1 MKVSIV
7 SSWDEAFFNDW
18 VELQRRLYSKEKG
31 VLPESREDFR
41 TLLADPSTF
50 PHETWRAVSVSV
62 EGQVCARAL
71 VAVSQQRSDV
81 AKVGFI
87 ECTESEEVF
96 EKLWQQVELAARELG
111 ASKIKGPINLHFFVS
126 YRWKTWGKAKPFYG
140 EPQQKSYYPRFF
152 ARVGMLQI
160 KTWDTFRIRFWRSKR
175 QYGEIR
181 AAKKPEHRLRIRG
194 VNMKRFDDEMAIIHQ
209 LFIDTFKDMPEYE
222 PIPFESF
229 KKIYAGFRHII
240 SPWFAF
246 IIEHDSRP
254 VAFCVNFMDPHSII
268 AQYHRLSRWMPN
280 LLAKLWLLLRI
291 KLNFSRLLIMYVGR
305 LPAPDGQEY
314 KGIQSLVA
322 KKMFWPVALSQP
334 QLLICYT
341 AEDSPALKSY
351 AEDQKEMLSSYA
363 VFEKKL
369 H

>member
-1 MKVSIV
+1 MKLQKTAQ
-7 SSWDEAFFNDW
+7 WDEAFFSDW
-18 VELQRRLYSKEKG
+18 VTLQRRLYASDKKVIQETLDDFQVLLKEQK
-31 VLPESREDFR
+31 
-41 TLLADPSTF
+41 TF
-50 PHETWRAVSVSV
+50 PDDRWMALSLSDESGLR
-62 EGQVCARAL
+62 ARAL
-71 VAVSQQRSDV
+71 VAVSNNRPEL

-87 ECTESEEVF
+87 ECDNDEAIFRE
-96 EKLWQQVELAARELG
+96 LWGHVEAAARELG
-111 ASKIKGPINLHFFVS
+111 ANRIKGPINLHFFVS

-140 EPQQKSYYPRFF
+140 EPQQKAYYLKFF
-152 ARVGMLQI
+152 EMVGMKQA

-181 AAKKPEHRLRIRG
+181 EAKKPEHRLHIRG
-194 VNMKRFDDEMAIIHQ
+194 VDMSRFDEEMAIIHR
-209 LFIDTFKDMPEYE
+209 LFIDTFKEMPEFE

-229 KKIYAGFRHII
+229 KQIYAGFRHII
-240 SPWFAF
+240 SPFFAF
-246 IIEHDSRP
+246 IIEHEQKP

-268 AQYHRLSRWMPN
+268 TQYHRLNRWLPSLM
-280 LLAKLWLLLRI
+280 AKLWLLLRI
-291 KLNFSRLLIMYVGR
+291 KMNFSRLLIMYVGR
-305 LPAPDGQEY
+305 MPAPHGQEF

-363 VFEKKL
+363 VFEKAL
-369 H
+369 D